1 MLKAIEWYN
10 NLSSRVRNSVTI
22 TITLVGLLSSLF
34 TIFGI
39 SLANWK
45 NSSIWARI
53 GVIIALCILIFF
65 SSYYIIGKLYKNALS
80 LTMRNTKVTIQSGD
94 LFSMPGWK
102 VIGCDT
108 HFDTRIDDVVIS
120 KKSLH
125 GQLVLEHG
133 VVDDITVLVEREA
146 LRLNLTPNTEGQYDF
161 PLGTILRYDSTVDN
175 NTYLM
180 LAMAELDNDFE
191 IHTNMALYEHML
203 MTMWKEID
211 RVYASNP
218 ITLPL
223 LGAGISRFDNGPKNK
238 EALLKCMLC
247 TLNSS
252 AVTLNTEVKIV
263 IYSDINEIPLYEY
276 RDMFRAI
283 PRG

>member
-1 MLKAIEWYN
+1 MKKAFDWYN
-10 NLSSRVRNSVTI
+10 NLSNRARSSTTI
-22 TITLVGLLSSLF
+22 TIAFVGILSTILS
-34 TIFGI
+34 IFGV
-39 SLANWK
+39 SLADWQD
-45 NSSIWARI
+45 SAIWVRI
-53 GVIIALCILIFF
+53 IVVIAFCALV
-65 SSYYIIGKLYKNALS
+65 YVTAYVIIGKVFKNSVS
-80 LTMRNTKVTIQSGD
+80 LTIRNTKVTIQSGD
-94 LFSMPGWK
+94 IFSVPGWK

-108 HFDTRIDDVVIS
+108 HFDTRVNDVVIS

-125 GQLVLEHG
+125 GQLILEHG
-133 VVDDITVLVEREA
+133 VVDDISSIVEKEA
-146 LRLNLTPNTEGQYDF
+146 QRRNLTANSEGQYDF

-180 LAMAELDNDFE
+180 LAMAKLDSDYE
-191 IHTNMALYEHML
+191 IHTSMVLYENML

-218 ITLPL
+218 IILPL

-252 AVTLNTEVKIV
+252 SVSLNSEVRIV
-263 IYSDINEIPLYEY
+263 IYEDTKDIPLYEY
-276 RDMFRAI
+276 RDMFRSI
-283 PRG
+283 PRN